1 MTPRSGRT
9 MTRPPARWLLAI
21 GLIAVS
27 AAVPGTAHA
36 FWSEVAAGSGTAE
49 VTTLPEIGV
58 TASSPQFSSRAEVS
72 WTAADVPAG
81 MTVEGYHVQRVTS
94 SGTFDACGTSSSAPA
109 SATTFACTDWDLA
122 DGESDYVVTALVG
135 SWTTTGQTPSPVLV
149 AADRTGPEVRLSSTA
164 EDAAV
169 VDRRGGQH
177 LLFFSSSTG
186 GSLRLDAEVTDPGVG
201 PAAARFPAIAT
212 SGWTH
217 AFEEVTDG
225 TGAEPTIT
233 YRSSVFSIEAGAAT
247 PPVLTV
253 TGVDDR
259 GNEGATTLVPVDDT
273 TAPSGGELWVNG
285 ARASTAGAT
294 SVATG
299 SFTIGLV
306 TAFVEEATGTQSG
319 LASVALV
326 RESAA
331 LTAGACG
338 PFGGPT
344 TLDLDA
350 PGDQSGLA
358 DGCYRY
364 TLSGTDLVGNEASVH
379 TIVRLDS
386 SAPSG
391 GALSANGTDAAPA
404 GSTSYSRTGAWT
416 VNRTDFTDGGTG
428 IASSS
433 LVRSTSPLAS
443 GACGA
448 TWSDSTVSGEPGES
462 GVTTGCVRYTLTGT
476 DNAGLASSI
485 STTVL
490 VDTAAPTGGS
500 LTVNGVAATGT
511 GSSSTATSG
520 SVTVQSVTD
529 FADANAG
536 MQSTVLTRMFAPMSA
551 GVCGAFDTA
560 GAETVGGAVTLVGLP
575 DGCHRFTL
583 TGTDLAGNTASVS
596 STVRLDAS
604 APMGG
609 SLVAAGVTATP
620 TGLLAYARANTVP
633 VAWTKFA
640 DPESGMTTAR
650 VQRTTSTSLAN
661 GICGSTYG
669 SASNL
674 TTTLL
679 PVTGTS
685 AQTLS
690 TGTPRCYRYVLTGVN
705 ALGVSSS
712 LEVTVMFDAS
722 NPTSTG
728 SLRVNSST
736 GTASTS
742 TTGSFTVSALRTYA
756 DAQSGLVSSTLTR
769 TWAPVVANVC
779 GAFDPATTEAV
790 TGALP
795 IAQGPLAAGCYRYTQ
810 TATNLVG
817 GSSSVST
824 TVRVDTTAP
833 TGGALGANGTA
844 AITGTG
850 SVSTSATGAWTV
862 ERTDF
867 TDPESMLTSTLTRA
881 VATSLSNGSCGRFG
895 GASTVTGAPVES
907 GLVTGCVRYVLAGR
921 NSLNLSAP
929 SLTVTVRVDTTPPTG
944 GALRV
949 NGVNASAAGTTST
962 STTGT
967 FTISTRTA
975 MSDPHTGVTTTT
987 VTRTSGPT
995 CSELDPDT
1003 ETAISG
1009 SLPITQTGLGAGCHR
1024 YVLASTNGAG
1034 LTSTISTSVVVPPS
1048 VVASAAMPSV
1058 LASADGAELIAP
1070 TSDDVTSPVPLV
1082 LEEPD
1087 GGPVESDDEPSLP

>member
-1 MTPRSGRT
+1 MTPRSGTSALRLH
-9 MTRPPARWLLAI
+9 ARWLLAV
-21 GLIAVS
+21 GLVGVS
-27 AAVPGTAHA
+27 AAAPGTAHA

-58 TASSPQFSSRAEVS
+58 TAWSPPFSSRAEVS

-81 MTVEGYHVQRVTS
+81 MTVGGYHVQRVTS
-94 SGTFDACGTSSSAPA
+94 SGTVDACGTSATDPA
-109 SATTFACTDWDLA
+109 SASTLACTDWDLA
-122 DGESDYVVTALVG
+122 DGEVDYVVTALVG
-135 SWTTTGQTPSPVLV
+135 SWTTSGRTSSPVLV
-149 AADRTGPEVRLSSTA
+149 AADRTGPEVRLSSAA

-169 VDRRGGQH
+169 VDRRGGQY
-177 LLFFSSSTG
+177 LLFFSSITG
-186 GSLRLDAEVTDPGVG
+186 GSLRIDAEVTDAGVG

-233 YRSSVFSIEAGAAT
+233 YRSSVFGIDAGAVT

-253 TGVDDR
+253 TAVDDR
-259 GNEGATTLVPVDDT
+259 GNEGSTTLVPVDDIS
-273 TAPSGGELWVNG
+273 APRDGELRVNG
-285 ARASTAGAT
+285 TLASAAGAT

-299 SFTIGLV
+299 PFTIGLV
-306 TAFVEEATGTQSG
+306 TPFAEEATDTDSG
-319 LASVALV
+319 LAAVTLV

-331 LTAGACG
+331 LSGGSCG

-344 TLDLDA
+344 PLDLAA
-350 PGDQSGLA
+350 PVEQSGLG

-364 TLSGTDLVGNEASVH
+364 TLSGTDLVGNIATVH
-379 TIVRLDS
+379 TIVRVDTT
-386 SAPSG
+386 APSV

-404 GSTSYSRTGAWT
+404 GSTSYSRTGAWSLA
-416 VNRTDFTDGGTG
+416 RTDYTDGGTG
-428 IASSS
+428 IASST
-433 LVRSTSPLAS
+433 LVRSTAPLS
-443 GACGA
+443 GGACG
-448 TWSDSTVSGEPGES
+448 TSWSDTTVSGAPGES

-476 DNAGLASSI
+476 DNAGLTSST

-490 VDTAAPTGGS
+490 VDTVAPTGGR
-500 LTVNGVAATGT
+500 LTVNGVAATGA
-511 GSSSTATSG
+511 GSTSTATTS

-536 MQSTVLTRMFAPMSA
+536 MQSTVLTHAFASMAA
-551 GVCGAFDTA
+551 GVCGAFDVA
-560 GAETVGGAVTLVGLP
+560 GAETVTGAVTLVGLP

-604 APMGG
+604 APTGG

-620 TGLLAYARANTVP
+620 TGLLAYARTNTVP
-633 VAWTKFA
+633 VAWTKFT
-640 DPESGMTTAR
+640 DPESGMTSAR
-650 VQRTTSTSLAN
+650 VQRTTSNSLAG
-661 GICGSTYG
+661 GICGTSYG

-679 PVTGTS
+679 PVSGTS

-690 TGTPRCYRYVLTGVN
+690 TGTPRCYRYVLTGTN
-705 ALGVSSS
+705 AFGVTSSM
-712 LEVTVMFDAS
+712 EVTVMFDAS

-728 SLRVNSST
+728 SLRVNNNT
-736 GTASTS
+736 GTTSTS
-742 TTGSFTVSALRTYA
+742 TTGSFTVSALRAYA
-756 DAQSGLVSSTLTR
+756 DAQSGLVSSTLMR

-779 GAFDPATTEAV
+779 GVFDPATTEAV
-790 TGALP
+790 TGTLP

-817 GSSSVST
+817 GSSSVTT

-844 AITGTG
+844 AVTGTG
-850 SVSTSATGAWTV
+850 AVSTSTTGAWSV

-867 TDPESMLTSTLTRA
+867 TDPESTLTSTLTRA
-881 VATSLSNGSCGRFG
+881 AATSLSNGSCGRFG

-921 NSLNLSAP
+921 NSLNLSAL

-949 NGVNASAAGTTST
+949 NGVNASAVGTTST
-962 STTGT
+962 SASGT

-975 MSDPHTGVTTTT
+975 MSDTHTGVTTTT
-987 VTRTSGPT
+987 VTRTSGPA
-995 CSELDPDT
+995 CDALDPDT
-1003 ETAISG
+1003 ETVIAG
-1009 SLPITQTGLGAGCHR
+1009 SLPIPQTGLGAGCHR

-1048 VVASAAMPSV
+1048 VVASVAVPSV
-1058 LASADGAELIAP
+1058 LASADGAEPIAP
-1070 TSDDVTSPVPLV
+1070 TSEDATSPVPLV

-1087 GGPVESDDEPSLP
+1087 GGPVEQGAGPSIP